1 MKKYKDRRNIQ
12 FQHQFTINFNG
23 FYSHRFVLR
32 LILFRSLDLFF
43 LFSWSVLRY
52 FWVSEL
58 KLVVI
63 LVIFSF
69 WFCLDL
75 WSGLS
80 SVTFGQTINKCLTLH
95 NTCCLNCPNCQ
106 SPQVDPAWSLPTLP
120 YLTNTECF
128 VHLLWNMYNSCKYF
142 LLIFSKDKWVF
153 VGSFRFM
160 YIYWSSINGEKRR
173 VL

>member
-1 MKKYKDRRNIQ
+1 M
-12 FQHQFTINFNG
+12 
-23 FYSHRFVLR
+23 
-32 LILFRSLDLFF
+32 
-43 LFSWSVLRY
+43 LRY

-63 LVIFSF
+63 LVIISF
-69 WFCLDL
+69 WFRLDL

-95 NTCCLNCPNCQ
+95 NTCCVNCPSCQ

-160 YIYWSSINGEKRR
+160 YIYIDHQSTEKKEGFCKMIFVDDKLIVINTGIYLDSS
-173 VL
+173 VLKQMLWHPQSRGTV

>member
-1 MKKYKDRRNIQ
+1 MWTYFFIQ
-12 FQHQFTINFNG
+12 LVCAALFLSKWIEISC
-23 FYSHRFVLR
+23 YSCNHFLLVP
-32 LILFRSLDLFF
+32 FR
-43 LFSWSVLRY
+43 Y
-52 FWVSEL
+52 
-58 KLVVI
+58 
-63 LVIFSF
+63 
-69 WFCLDL
+69 L

-95 NTCCLNCPNCQ
+95 NTCCLNCPSCQ

-160 YIYWSSINGEKRR
+160 YIYILIINQRRKKKGYVKWS
-173 VL
+173 L